1 MQTSHPSHLLQLFQR
16 DNQGLPKPARNV
28 FSPAALGSALG
39 LLHTGYAQCTSPRV
53 SPGCTLVN
61 CQLNLNW
68 LLSMRSSNSGAPHP
82 LSLSF
87 LFRWGATGRGKL
99 IPCNF
104 ILSVT
109 TQNLLRCLEER
120 RRRLISKSILCSRFT
135 TTDRYSTTLPSFVNR
150 TLRYLNS
157 STRGSNSSLTWN
169 GHFTY
174 FQLRTTASDYEVLIL
189 IPVISHWPSKCW
201 RSPSDEAS
209 I

>member
-1 MQTSHPSHLLQLFQR
+1 MGHKGSSLSSADFPPQPPPPAVPERQPRL
-16 DNQGLPKPARNV
+16 GKPARNV

-68 LLSMRSSNSGAPHP
+68 LLSVRSSNSGATRTP
-82 LSLSF
+82 
-87 LFRWGATGRGKL
+87 A
-99 IPCNF
+99 
-104 ILSVT
+104 
-109 TQNLLRCLEER
+109 LLRCLQE
-120 RRRLISKSILCSRFT
+120 RRLISKSILGSRFT

-150 TLRYLNS
+150 TLRYPTS
-157 STRGSNSSLTWN
+157 STRRSNSSLTWN

-174 FQLRTTASDYEVLIL
+174 FQLRTAASDYEVLIL
-189 IPVISHWPSKCW
+189 LPVISHWPSKCW